1 MNRRN
6 QSGRIALAGM
16 LSALAVVILT
26 LGSLVDVVELS
37 AAALASFAV
46 MVAVLEL
53 GPGCAVGVFAVSAVL
68 SFIVMYDAVSAVLSL
83 LLFPMRIATVTFALF
98 FGYYPVLKVYLDK
111 LRVRPLRWAVKFAC
125 FNAFLVLAAL
135 LLGEIAGLEAE
146 VGEAKWLYGALLALG
161 NATLAVYDVAVA
173 RISLLY
179 IKKCKNRMR
188 K

>member
-53 GPGCAVGVFAVSAVL
+53 GTGWAVGVF
-68 SFIVMYDAVSAVLSL
+68 AVSAVLSL

>member
-53 GPGCAVGVFAVSAVL
+53 GTGWAVGVF
-68 SFIVMYDAVSAVLSL
+68 AVSAVLSL

-161 NATLAVYDVAVA
+161 NATLAVYDVAIA

>member
-1 MNRRN
+1 MDRRN
-6 QSGRIALAGM
+6 KSGRIALAGM

-26 LGSLVDVVELS
+26 LGSLIDVVELS
-37 AAALASFAV
+37 AAAMASFAV

-53 GPGCAVGVFAVSAVL
+53 GAGWAVGVF
-68 SFIVMYDAVSAVLSL
+68 AVSAVLSL

-111 LRVRPLRWAVKFAC
+111 LRVRPLRWAVKLVC
-125 FNAFLVLAAL
+125 FNAFLVLSAL
-135 LLGEIAGLEAE
+135 LLGELAGLDAE
-146 VGEAKWLYGALLALG
+146 VGTAKWLYGALLALG
-161 NATLAVYDVAVA
+161 NATLAVYDVAIA

-179 IKKCKNRMR
+179 IRKCKNRMR

>member
-53 GPGCAVGVFAVSAVL
+53 GTGWAVGVF
-68 SFIVMYDAVSAVLSL
+68 AVSAVLSL

-111 LRVRPLRWAVKFAC
+111 LRVRPPRW
-125 FNAFLVLAAL
+125 LASRA
-135 LLGEIAGLEAE
+135 
-146 VGEAKWLYGALLALG
+146 
-161 NATLAVYDVAVA
+161 
-173 RISLLY
+173 
-179 IKKCKNRMR
+179 
-188 K
+188 